1 MGSWT
6 KRETKKTR
14 GIFKRQRGS
23 AHPPPSLLC
32 PSFQTGVVSPM
43 GPSPP
48 TPGWVTSSL
57 GSTCVHST
65 LTPVPTPGVASLVSV
80 HVEHPQEA
88 SVIIH
93 QVERVSGPGPSLGP
107 EESGATGQ
115 SQARASGVPS
125 DRAALYTVLAQSS
138 PRGEEEEGGGYTD
151 ASGFG
156 YCFRQLR
163 EGECASPLPGLRT
176 QEVCCRGAGLAWGV
190 HDCQPCSE
198 HLSRVGSSEA
208 ACPTGFE
215 RINGSCVGEGV
226 LERGGGGGG
235 LKSGNG
241 TGQSPQDGTAQHV
254 ISEAKGPCFRVL
266 RAGGCSL
273 PILRNITKQI
283 CCCSRV
289 GKAWG
294 HSCQLCPPFGS
305 EGFREICPAGPGYHY
320 SASDLRYNT
329 RPLGPEP
336 PRVPISQPRV
346 PAPAS
351 SAPPV
356 WVPTGKGRHGWHQA
370 PLLSWCYNLDLTLHL
385 FPCTVVWSYPPTS
398 HPEPR
403 PRPRPQPQP
412 RPEEPLPTVPIQPIP
427 EEGSSLLTPLTL
439 PPLPVHFSETDVD
452 ECRQIPR
459 PCAHGRCENSAG
471 SYRCICAPG
480 FYANPQGTECQDIDE
495 CVQQPCTNGRCENTP
510 GSYLCVCPA
519 GYKAAPHGAGCQDIN
534 ECAQSPG
541 PCGWGHCE
549 NLPGSY
555 RCSCPPGFQGPECED
570 IDECARD
577 PQPCGPGRC
586 DNTAGS
592 YHCACPAGY
601 RSHGP
606 GAPCVD
612 VDECQRSPCSYGRC
626 ENVDGSYLCTCPTGF
641 RLNAGSQACEDIDEC
656 ENHVACPGQECVNS
670 PGSFQCRACPAGH
683 RLLQGRCADVDE
695 CSSGAPCGPHGHCTN
710 TDGSFHCS
718 CEPGYRLPPG
728 GRPGPCAG
736 GQGHG
741 ASVVPQR
748 PRGSGE
754 NLCQGGLCTNTDGS
768 FECACP
774 PGYRAS
780 ADLTSCLGDA
790 RGPAWKLRAA
800 GPSAAHER
808 ACRRP
813 FLCLLFSTAFPFLA
827 DVDECREYGPVLC
840 GTQRCENTPGSYR
853 CVPVCEPGYQPTPSG
868 GCQDVDECRNRTFC
882 GAHAMCQNLPGS
894 FQCLCDQGYEGA
906 RDGRHC
912 VDVNECETLQGVCG
926 AALCENV
933 EGSFLCVCP
942 TSPDEFDPMTG
953 RCVPPRPPAS
963 DPQLPSN
970 PGLPARP
977 PPPPAPPR
985 RPTAPRPGPGPEAS
999 SGRRECY
1006 YDTGAPDACDNIL
1019 ARNVTWRECCCTV
1032 GEGWGNGCRIQQ
1044 CPGPETAEYQS
1055 LCPHGRGYL
1064 SPPGEPSVRRDVDE
1078 CQLFGD
1084 QVCKSGV
1091 CVNTA
1096 PGYSCYCSNGYYY
1109 HTQRLEC
1116 IDNDEC
1122 ADEEEACE
1130 GGQCVNTVGSYHCT
1144 CVPPL
1149 VLDGSRRR
1157 CVTNDSQSLDD
1168 NLAVC
1173 WQEVGPDLVC
1183 SRPRLDRQATYTECC
1198 CLYGEAWSMD
1208 CALCPARDSDD
1219 FEALCNVLR
1228 PPAYG
1233 PARPGGFGIPYE
1245 YGPDFGPG
1253 YGGLPYGPE
1262 LYPPPPPPV
1271 PGLGYDPYPP
1281 PPGALPFPGPGS
1293 PYGPPPF
1300 EVPDFDSVA
1309 AGDLWRHDV
1318 NSPSAGRYEPFE
1330 GLQAEECG
1338 ILDGCNNGHCIR
1350 VPEGYTCDCF
1360 EGYRLDMTRMACVD
1374 INECE
1379 EAEDRNSLCVN
1390 GRCLNSDGSFRCL
1403 CRAGYMPSHQPH
1415 RCVPARPQ
1423 A

>member
-1 MGSWT
+1 
-6 KRETKKTR
+6 
-14 GIFKRQRGS
+14 
-23 AHPPPSLLC
+23 
-32 PSFQTGVVSPM
+32 M

-351 SAPPV
+351 SAPPMLIFG
-356 WVPTGKGRHGWHQA
+356 WPTRPSGRGRVSA
-370 PLLSWCYNLDLTLHL
+370 ESPDL
-385 FPCTVVWSYPPTS
+385 WSRALYPPQGWLTRVGTRAWPS
-398 HPEPR
+398 NPWP
-403 PRPRPQPQP
+403 
-412 RPEEPLPTVPIQPIP
+412 PLVSLGPKGQDGGAWR

-728 GRPGPCAG
+728 GRPGPCADVNECLEG
-736 GQGHG
+736 DFCFPHG
-741 ASVVPQR
+741 
-748 PRGSGE
+748 E
-754 NLCQGGLCTNTDGS
+754 CLNTDGS
-768 FECACP
+768 FACTCA
-774 PGYRAS
+774 PGYQTGPRGSSCIGRRALERKRAVEGPSLEPRGRDQNGRLILALPFSRCPLDVDECRDEMPTSLRAS
-780 ADLTSCLGDA
+780 VMARPSPSPPRPGSLDLPGTD
-790 RGPAWKLRAA
+790 
-800 GPSAAHER
+800 PS
-808 ACRRP
+808 P
-813 FLCLLFSTAFPFLA
+813 GLCH
-827 DVDECREYGPVLC
+827 VDECREYGPVLC

-963 DPQLPSN
+963 DSSSEAHGTEAGPW
-970 PGLPARP
+970 
-977 PPPPAPPR
+977 PR
-985 RPTAPRPGPGPEAS
+985 G
-999 SGRRECY
+999 
-1006 YDTGAPDACDNIL
+1006 
-1019 ARNVTWRECCCTV
+1019 
-1032 GEGWGNGCRIQQ
+1032 
-1044 CPGPETAEYQS
+1044 
-1055 LCPHGRGYL
+1055 
-1064 SPPGEPSVRRDVDE
+1064 
-1078 CQLFGD
+1078 
-1084 QVCKSGV
+1084 
-1091 CVNTA
+1091 
-1096 PGYSCYCSNGYYY
+1096 
-1109 HTQRLEC
+1109 
-1116 IDNDEC
+1116 
-1122 ADEEEACE
+1122 
-1130 GGQCVNTVGSYHCT
+1130 
-1144 CVPPL
+1144 
-1149 VLDGSRRR
+1149 
-1157 CVTNDSQSLDD
+1157 
-1168 NLAVC
+1168 
-1173 WQEVGPDLVC
+1173 
-1183 SRPRLDRQATYTECC
+1183 
-1198 CLYGEAWSMD
+1198 
-1208 CALCPARDSDD
+1208 
-1219 FEALCNVLR
+1219 
-1228 PPAYG
+1228 
-1233 PARPGGFGIPYE
+1233 
-1245 YGPDFGPG
+1245 
-1253 YGGLPYGPE
+1253 
-1262 LYPPPPPPV
+1262 
-1271 PGLGYDPYPP
+1271 
-1281 PPGALPFPGPGS
+1281 
-1293 PYGPPPF
+1293 
-1300 EVPDFDSVA
+1300 
-1309 AGDLWRHDV
+1309 
-1318 NSPSAGRYEPFE
+1318 
-1330 GLQAEECG
+1330 
-1338 ILDGCNNGHCIR
+1338 
-1350 VPEGYTCDCF
+1350 
-1360 EGYRLDMTRMACVD
+1360 
-1374 INECE
+1374 
-1379 EAEDRNSLCVN
+1379 
-1390 GRCLNSDGSFRCL
+1390 
-1403 CRAGYMPSHQPH
+1403 
-1415 RCVPARPQ
+1415 
-1423 A
+1423 